1 MSDNSD
7 GNVELV
13 ERFIAALDVSDT
25 ETMDGMIHDDFYF
38 EMPFAPDLLPRL
50 HVGREKSIAFFKSM
64 DAWWDRANFKDLKV
78 DVIGGDEGRL
88 VATYRSE
95 TVYASTGTQYRNS
108 YISLFF
114 RDRRKAVVHEG
125 TFRSDRADRRSRRQ
139 RQSAVDAGLMAPCGS
154 RLTSRLG

>member
-108 YISLFF
+108 YISLFSVTDGKLSYMKEHF
-114 RDRRKAVVHEG
+114 DPI
-125 TFRSDRADRRSRRQ
+125 
-139 RQSAVDAGLMAPCGS
+139 APIVALGGS
-154 RLTSRLG
+154 VNPPSMPG